1 MKKLLLLLASVCA
14 FGAFAG
20 EITAEFG
27 TNAYTFAYT
36 DGDDGKVTLTE
47 IKRHVEGA
55 PASGRWAEPDFDMT
69 AIQKLFSEEGQGLR
83 IVGLEEDLDCYFED
97 TSAITSV
104 VLSEY
109 LSGDAVKALRDS
121 LDGLESFSGFGDG
134 FSTAGGLVYVDG
146 GRTLLTCPKALAGA
160 VKLPGDCR
168 AIKSQAFYGCRNL
181 TGVSG
186 GAEVMRVDENAF
198 GDLRDQA
205 GLPPFIADAED
216 GVVMVC
222 RAVIGWKGEDDPPA
236 TVTLPPGATSI
247 ASKAFPG
254 SVTGV
259 EGGMG
264 IVWVGSDVLPG
275 LVPNSPAG
283 ELVMVGR
290 VLMGCNGNITEL
302 TPPSDTV
309 MIAPQAFLE
318 KFSLETLNLSGLDLL
333 EVIGDQAFSY
343 CSFTSVEL
351 PDSLKEVGSEA
362 FANCGVLEKFTF
374 GKATAK
380 LGAGT
385 FRLSPGLTHVYFRC
399 EQAPTVYQPERF
411 HEGFPHPIN
420 VHAIIGSTGWE
431 LDGDGRWYGHNFYFD
446 MRRDA
451 VTGYVGYYDKWMLT
465 ELGVDVPPAG
475 TVYSAVAYGLPK
487 GLVLKAN
494 AAKKNKKGKV
504 VTPAKTSWWIE
515 GVPTTTLDRLTQT
528 AFVKTTVNGVSTLQ
542 PIDLEVKEDPAILD
556 YDFNLKGFVVK
567 KPGEYGLDKGWTMS
581 NLPKGLTQA
590 KKAIKVKV
598 GRKQY
603 SVPAYGI
610 HGAPTVPGNY
620 IVTAKKK
627 TGSWYE
633 VRKYRYRV
641 LNADGTPVEDDP
653 VISKTPVELK
663 FNYYDDINDYDGTRQ
678 LSIQG
683 GLRKD
688 GGESVIHEFTAEPG
702 AKLTLSGA
710 PATLKLIEEIEG
722 SGNWKLVGFANPGDY
737 HVSVVATLDGL
748 EDSRQS
754 VIVNAKSLPDWAT
767 GSFIGYVGGSD
778 HEDTLWGAFTMSVTA
793 KGAISGKLDRD
804 GENYS
809 FKVDSYAASDDRS
822 FSATNIVLQQ
832 SVLRRVYDSKKK
844 KWAMVKVIEDTEMRL
859 DVKVEQGI
867 AGVLAGYLYS
877 EGEPDDGDIIVAQQN
892 RWGTTYKNIG
902 IALFT
907 ASAKQKY
914 KTFTIKSG
922 YGLDEGASLSFK
934 ITPSGSVTVTGK
946 FPSGWKTVKQNGR
959 KVKVRTYVTKTRA
972 TMLMPETAPDVGAAG
987 FRGRI
992 AVCLPYSNGGN
1003 YFEGC
1008 NRIFDFPF
1016 EEEGKTW
1023 YTGEFNTPAY
1033 VRLPTMS
1040 ASATTQTPSTF
1051 TYGMCNVKVKDSLA
1065 FTGTFTPAGIGKAVS
1080 FSGTF
1085 QLLTNDVQGAV
1096 NGPCYVATSKI
1107 IWNGWTIPFN
1117 LALTQDWF
1125 QNDNDQLEVGR
1136 LAFTGTSAFDA
1147 EFSSDEYIAGNMAGG
1162 YAKVQDLWR
1171 FLEPS
1176 GHGGWVAFG
1185 MIFWPDLALRAE
1197 DAVFDPVNDLP
1208 SADAGDW
1215 LVYRYRSNGRV
1226 SIDGVIDG
1234 YKVKT
1239 SAVVQ
1244 IIEQDG
1250 ENAYKGCFFVNLGAC
1265 GLYVQKCRISF
1276 PTLPDGGDI
1285 VDSVT
1290 TEGEALRCVWAPADE

>member
-1 MKKLLLLLASVCA
+1 MKTIVPALFASVCA
-14 FGAFAG
+14 LGAFAG

-27 TNAYTFAYT
+27 TNTYTFAYT

-47 IKRHVEGA
+47 IKRQVEGA

-109 LSGDAVKALRDS
+109 LSDDAVKALRDS
-121 LDGLESFSGFGDG
+121 LDGLETFSGFGNE
-134 FSTAGGLVYVDG
+134 FSTADGLVYVDG
-146 GRTLLTCPKALAGA
+146 GRTLLTCPKARAGA
-160 VKLPGDCR
+160 VKLPGNCR
-168 AIKSQAFYGCRNL
+168 AIKSHAFYGCRNL

-198 GDLRDQA
+198 GDLKDQD

-222 RAVIGWKGEDDPPA
+222 RAVIGWKGESDPPA
-236 TVTLPPGATSI
+236 TVTLPAGATSI

-264 IVWVGSDVLPG
+264 VVWVGPDVLPG

-283 ELVMVGR
+283 DLVMVGR

-385 FRLSPGLTHVYFRC
+385 FRLSPGLAHVYFRC
-399 EQAPTVYQPERF
+399 EQAPTVDQPERF

-420 VHAIIGSTGWE
+420 VHAMIGSTGWE
-431 LDGDGRWYGHNFYFD
+431 LDGDGRWYGHDFYFD

-542 PIDLEVKEDPAILD
+542 PIDLEVKEEPAILD
-556 YDFNLKGFVVK
+556 FDLSLKKFVVK

-767 GSFIGYVGGSD
+767 GSFIGYVGGPD

-793 KGAISGKLDRD
+793 KGEISGKLDRD

-844 KWAMVKVIEDTEMRL
+844 KWAMVKVMEDTEMRL
-859 DVKVEQGI
+859 DVKVEQGL
-867 AGVLAGYLYS
+867 AGVLAGYMYS

-992 AVCLPYSNGGN
+992 PVSLLFFSEGRFMGN
-1003 YFEGC
+1003 DH
-1008 NRIFDFPF
+1008 IFDFPF
-1016 EEEGKTW
+1016 EAECTSW
-1023 YTGEFNTPAY
+1023 FTGEFNTPAC
-1033 VRLPTMS
+1033 VATLTRS
-1040 ASATTQTPSTF
+1040 VESATQPPYAY
-1051 TYGMCNVKVKDSLA
+1051 TYGTCNVKVKDSLA
-1065 FTGTFTPAGIGKAVS
+1065 FTGTFTSAGIGSAVS
-1080 FSGTF
+1080 FSGT
-1085 QLLTNDVQGAV
+1085 LKGVESDGQGAV
-1096 NGPCYVATSKI
+1096 GTPVETNQYVAETSI
-1107 IWNGWTIPFN
+1107 IWNGWRIPFTLRLEKDTFGN
-1117 LALTQDWF
+1117 F
-1125 QNDNDQLEVGR
+1125 EVGR
-1136 LAFTGTSAFDA
+1136 PTFNTYAPDQSAPDA
-1147 EFSSDEYIAGNMAGG
+1147 MFFSAEHVADNYVGGLPAAQEIWRWDRYESDGRTHLGNIWPEAHLYDEAAVLDPGG
-1162 YAKVQDLWR
+1162 IVEWD
-1171 FLEPS
+1171 
-1176 GHGGWVAFG
+1176 V
-1185 MIFWPDLALRAE
+1185 D
-1197 DAVFDPVNDLP
+1197 
-1208 SADAGDW
+1208 DW
-1215 LVYRYRSNGRV
+1215 LVYRYRSNGSV
-1226 SIDGVIDG
+1226 SIDGVIG
-1234 YKVKT
+1234 GQTVKT
-1239 SAVVQ
+1239 SSVVQ
-1244 IIEQDG
+1244 FVDWADSG
-1250 ENAYKGCFFVNLGAC
+1250 YSGCFFVNLGAA
-1265 GLYVQKCRISF
+1265 GLFVQKCNIEM
-1276 PTLPDGGDI
+1276 
-1285 VDSVT
+1285 
-1290 TEGEALRCVWAPADE
+1290 TEEERPFVKIGNAPLEVVWRKPE